1 MGSRLFLKIYLTIL
15 GSIAILAVT
24 GIATVTLLVGSGN
37 DRNLY
42 AERAAV
48 FGAALPESADPVLL
62 QSSLN
67 RIGAT
72 TGAELAVH
80 GADGSVLASF
90 QPSIP
95 PALRVDPITIAL
107 SEGRMLTVRLQPPF
121 GPPRGNPLLLL
132 VVVSGLTALAAW
144 PVTRHLT
151 RRLEL
156 LGRSVQAWGEGDLSA
171 RAPIMGSDEIAVV
184 AKSFNHAAG
193 RVEALIAANRTLL
206 ANASHEL
213 RSPLARLRMGVDLY
227 ENDPSAARRDEIYRN
242 LGELDTLI
250 GEILL
255 SSRLSHSES
264 ADPFDRIDFL
274 ALVAEE
280 AAQARLAVT
289 GVAVEVLGDRRLLN
303 QLVRNLIQNAMRHG
317 RPPIEITVSRLAD
330 RAELAVQDHGPG
342 IPQDDVSKVFE
353 PFYRPG
359 GRGEAAGGWGLGL
372 AIVRQIA
379 ERHAGTARVEHPSD
393 GGAHFIV
400 SLPLTEKDAVNRDD
414 A

>member
-48 FGAALPESADPVLL
+48 FGAALPESTDPVLL
-62 QSSLN
+62 QSTLN
-67 RIGAT
+67 RLGAT

-95 PALRVDPITIAL
+95 PAPRVDAITIAL

-156 LGRSVQAWGEGDLSA
+156 LGRSVEAWGEGDLSA

-213 RSPLARLRMGVDLY
+213 RSPLARLRMGVELY
-227 ENDPSAARRDEIYRN
+227 ENDPRAARRDEIYRN
-242 LGELDTLI
+242 LDELDTLV

-255 SSRLSHSES
+255 SSRLSHTEIAEPS
-264 ADPFDRIDFL
+264 DRIDLL
-274 ALVAEE
+274 ALAAEE
-280 AAQARLAVT
+280 AARAGLEVSGAS
-289 GVAVEVLGDRRLLN
+289 VEVLGDRRLLH

-317 RPPIEITVSRLAD
+317 MLPIEISVSPMNGQARLSVRD
-330 RAELAVQDHGPG
+330 NGPG
-342 IPQDDVSKVFE
+342 ILANDVSKVFE

-359 GRGEAAGGWGLGL
+359 GYGEAAGGWGLGL
-372 AIVRQIA
+372 ALVRQIT
-379 ERHAGTARVEHPSD
+379 EWH
-393 GGAHFIV
+393 GGAVELEAPPGKGALFVV
-400 SLPLTEKDAVNRDD
+400 SLPVADRDVD
-414 A
+414 KHDEA